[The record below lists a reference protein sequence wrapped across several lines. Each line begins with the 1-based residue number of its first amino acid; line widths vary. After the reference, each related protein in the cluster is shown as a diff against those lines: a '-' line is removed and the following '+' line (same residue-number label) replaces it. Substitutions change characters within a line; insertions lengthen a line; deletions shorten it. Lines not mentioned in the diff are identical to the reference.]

1 MCVQIQNE
9 ESSTNLAHK
18 QTPSL
23 LKIDEGVFQLSTL
36 AHVSNQGVI
45 DRLVRP
51 SVRPSI
57 LKSFHLRD
65 IARFLWFYLL
75 PIGIYVGIYL
85 VCHLQKE
92 ITSSKYDV

>member
-1 MCVQIQNE
+1 MKWVFFVCVQIQNE

-51 SVRPSI
+51 SVRNKISETII
-57 LKSFHLRD
+57 LSFTKFDMNML
-65 IARFLWFYLL
+65 
-75 PIGIYVGIYL
+75 
-85 VCHLQKE
+85 
-92 ITSSKYDV
+92 